1 MDQDGNQYNVTF
13 SNHMKNGKGIWTL
26 PDGRFVEGTWIHG
39 LLEGFASMTYP
50 SGDVCYYEYEKG
62 QVVNKRECT

>member
-1 MDQDGNQYNVTF
+1 
-13 SNHMKNGKGIWTL
+13 MKNGKGIWTL